1 MRTLSIC
8 LAMVVLCAV
17 SAKAG
22 TLGTTVASFA
32 VLGASTVTNT
42 GATTITGNVGVYAG
56 TSIIGES
63 TITLLGTS
71 AYEQT
76 NGVAQTAQGQLN
88 TAITNL
94 GNLTPTES
102 LTGEDLGTVSTL
114 TAGVYTFSTSA
125 ELTGALTLN
134 AQGLSNQTF
143 VFLIGSTLTTAS
155 DSIVTITNPGANDA
169 VYWVVGSSATL
180 GTDTAFE
187 GNILAVDSI
196 TVNTGATDSCGRL
209 LASTGAVTL
218 DNNTISIGCGTVTG
232 ESDSGGL
239 NGGGG
244 AGPVATPEP
253 TPLSLLALGFSG
265 IGFLRSKRRRVGS
278 RKMA

>member
-1 MRTLSIC
+1 
-8 LAMVVLCAV
+8 
-17 SAKAG
+17 
-22 TLGTTVASFA
+22 
-32 VLGASTVTNT
+32 
-42 GATTITGNVGVYAG
+42 
-56 TSIIGES
+56 
-63 TITLLGTS
+63 
-71 AYEQT
+71 
-76 NGVAQTAQGQLN
+76 
-88 TAITNL
+88 
-94 GNLTPTES
+94 
-102 LTGEDLGTVSTL
+102 LGTVSTL

-155 DSIVTITNPGANDA
+155 GSIVTITNPGANDA

-209 LASTGAVTL
+209 LASTGAVNL

-239 NGGGG
+239 NGGV
-244 AGPVATPEP
+244 PTPEP
-253 TPLSLLALGFSG
+253 GTLSLLALGISG
-265 IGFLRSKRRRVGS
+265 IPFLRSKKRRVGN
-278 RKMA
+278 RKMAPARE